1 MNRPSCYIDT
11 KEGWLILHTHTQHY
25 GVPVINVRLTLNI
38 RLGPIKE
45 HVLLSIW
52 KRDVDDNV
60 VLSAQKTCPHQ
71 PFPYPQSA
79 HDTLVFGTGV
89 GEKRVNDVLI
99 VSFHTTNSKVHGK
112 CNDNSVFQCAVF
124 EKSTNLSMNF

>member
-11 KEGWLILHTHTQHY
+11 KEGWLILHTHTRHY
-25 GVPVINVRLTLNI
+25 GVPVINVRLTLNS
-38 RLGPIKE
+38 RRSPIKE
-45 HVLLSIW
+45 HVLPSIQ

-60 VLSAQKTCPHQ
+60 VLPAQKTCPHQ
-71 PFPYPQSA
+71 PLPYPQSA

-99 VSFHTTNSKVHGK
+99 VSFHTTNGTVHEKG
-112 CNDNSVFQCAVF
+112 NNNSVSRFAVF
-124 EKSTNLSMNF
+124 KNRQIYP

>member
-11 KEGWLILHTHTQHY
+11 KEGWLILHTHTRHY

-89 GEKRVNDVLI
+89 GEERVNDVLI
-99 VSFHTTNSKVHGK
+99 VSFHTTYGTVHEKGI
-112 CNDNSVFQCAVF
+112 NNSVSRFAVF
-124 EKSTNLSMNF
+124 KN